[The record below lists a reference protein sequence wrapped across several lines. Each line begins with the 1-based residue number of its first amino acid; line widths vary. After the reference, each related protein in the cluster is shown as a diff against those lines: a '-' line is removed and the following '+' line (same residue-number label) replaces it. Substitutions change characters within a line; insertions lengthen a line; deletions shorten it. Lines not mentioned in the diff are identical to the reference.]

1 MFERFTRG
9 ARATVKGAVA
19 QAERAGAG
27 SVTEEHLLLALLEQE
42 GGRASFAVTALGLH
56 DRRASLDAAFAEA
69 RRRGGLTRADT
80 DALAGIG
87 IDLGAI
93 VSRVEG
99 AHGEGALDA
108 DRRGRRWWWSGH
120 RPFTPGAKTVL
131 ENALRV
137 ALGRGDRFIGE
148 EHLLLAFTAKPGVV
162 ADVLAEH
169 GATYTAVQRALY
181 GSVADGGDGEGD
193 AGQGHAQAG

>member
-9 ARATVKGAVA
+9 ARAAVKGTVV
-19 QAERAGAG
+19 QAERAGADT
-27 SVTEEHLLLALLEQE
+27 VTEEHLLLALLDQE
-42 GGRASFAVTALGLH
+42 GGRASFAFTALGLR
-56 DRRASLDAAFAEA
+56 DRRASLAASFTEA

-80 DALAGIG
+80 DALAGLG
-87 IDLGAI
+87 IDVGAI

-99 AHGEGALDA
+99 THGEGALSA
-108 DRRGRRWWWSGH
+108 ARGGRRWWSGH
-120 RPFTPGAKTVL
+120 RPFTPGAKGVL

-148 EHLLLAFTAKPGVV
+148 EHLLLALTAKPGVV

-169 GATYTAVQRALY
+169 GATYATVRRAMY
-181 GSVADGGDGEGD
+181 GPDPDEGRAR
-193 AGQGHAQAG
+193 AG

>member
-9 ARATVKGAVA
+9 ARATVKGAAA
-19 QAERAGAG
+19 QAERAGAD

-42 GGRASFAVTALGLH
+42 GGRTSFAVTSLGLH

-80 DALAGIG
+80 DALADIG
-87 IDLGAI
+87 IDIGAI

-99 AHGEGALDA
+99 AHGEGALA
-108 DRRGRRWWWSGH
+108 GGRGGRRWWSGH
-120 RPFTPGAKTVL
+120 RPFAPGAKTVL
-131 ENALRV
+131 ENSLRV

-148 EHLLLAFTAKPGVV
+148 EHLLLALTAKPGVV

-169 GATYTAVQRALY
+169 GATYATVRRALY
-181 GSVADGGDGEGD
+181 GPDADG
-193 AGQGHAQAG
+193 GQGHAKAG

>member
-42 GGRASFAVTALGLH
+42 GSRAAFAVTALGLH

-69 RRRGGLTRADT
+69 RRRGGLTKADT

-108 DRRGRRWWWSGH
+108 DRRGRRWWSGH

-148 EHLLLAFTAKPGVV
+148 EHLLLALTAKPGVV
-162 ADVLAEH
+162 ADVLADH

-181 GSVADGGDGEGD
+181 GSVADRGDGEGD
-193 AGQGHAQAG
+193 AGQGRAQAG

>member
-1 MFERFTRG
+1 MFERFTKG
-9 ARATVKGAVA
+9 ARAVVAGAVV

-27 SVTEEHLLLALLEQE
+27 SVAEEHLLLALLEQK
-42 GGRASFAVTALGLH
+42 GSRASFAVAALGLA
-56 DRRASLDAAFAEA
+56 DRRDGLESSLTDA
-69 RRRGGLTRADT
+69 RRRGGLTRADR

-87 IDLGAI
+87 IDVDEI

-99 AHGEGALDA
+99 VHGEGALA
-108 DRRGRRWWWSGH
+108 GDRTSRRWWSGR

-131 ENALRV
+131 EKSLRV

-148 EHLLLAFTAKPGVV
+148 EHLLLALTAAPGTV

-169 GATYTAVQRALY
+169 GATYATVERALY
-181 GSVADGGDGEGD
+181 GGGG
-193 AGQGHAQAG
+193 AGRWGGGPQAEAG

>member
-19 QAERAGAG
+19 HAERAGADA
-27 SVTEEHLLLALLEQE
+27 VTEEHLLLALLEQE
-42 GGRASFAVTALGLH
+42 GGRASFAVAALGLH

-69 RRRGGLTRADT
+69 RRRGGLTKADT

-87 IDLGAI
+87 IDIGAI

-99 AHGEGALDA
+99 AHGEGALD
-108 DRRGRRWWWSGH
+108 RGRGNRRWWWSGH
-120 RPFTPGAKTVL
+120 RPFTSGAKTVL
-131 ENALRV
+131 ENSLRV
-137 ALGRGDRFIGE
+137 ALGRGDRSIGE
-148 EHLLLAFTAKPGVV
+148 EHLLLALTAKPGVV

-169 GATYTAVQRALY
+169 GATCAAVQRALY
-181 GSVADGGDGEGD
+181 GRDADG
-193 AGQGHAQAG
+193 GQGHAQAG

>member
-19 QAERAGAG
+19 RAERTGAG

-42 GGRASFAVTALGLH
+42 GGRVSFAVTALGLR
-56 DRRASLDAAFAEA
+56 DRRSSLEASFAEA

-80 DALAGIG
+80 EALAGIG
-87 IDLGAI
+87 IDVGAI
-93 VSRVEG
+93 VSHVEG
-99 AHGEGALDA
+99 THGEGALDA
-108 DRRGRRWWWSGH
+108 DRGGRRWWRSGH

-131 ENALRV
+131 ENSLRV

-148 EHLLLAFTAKPGVV
+148 EHLLLALTAKPGSVT
-162 ADVLAEH
+162 DVLAEH
-169 GATYTAVQRALY
+169 GATYTAVEHALY
-181 GSVADGGDGEGD
+181 GSDDGA

>member
-9 ARATVKGAVA
+9 ARAAVKGAVV
-19 QAERAGAG
+19 QAERAGADT
-27 SVTEEHLLLALLEQE
+27 VTEEHLLLALLDQE
-42 GGRASFAVTALGLH
+42 GGRASFAFTALGLR
-56 DRRASLDAAFAEA
+56 DRRASLAASFTEA

-80 DALAGIG
+80 DALAGLG
-87 IDLGAI
+87 IDVGAI

-99 AHGEGALDA
+99 THGEGALSA
-108 DRRGRRWWWSGH
+108 TRGGRRWWSGH
-120 RPFTPGAKTVL
+120 RPFTPGAKGVL

-148 EHLLLAFTAKPGVV
+148 EHLLLALTAKPGVV

-169 GATYTAVQRALY
+169 GATYATVRRAMY
-181 GSVADGGDGEGD
+181 GPDPDEGRAR
-193 AGQGHAQAG
+193 AG

>member
-19 QAERAGAG
+19 QAERAGAD

-42 GGRASFAVTALGLH
+42 GGRTSFAVTALGLH

-80 DALAGIG
+80 DALADIG
-87 IDLGAI
+87 IDIGAI

-99 AHGEGALDA
+99 AHGEGALA
-108 DRRGRRWWWSGH
+108 AGRTGRRWWSGH

-131 ENALRV
+131 ENSLRV

-148 EHLLLAFTAKPGVV
+148 EHLLLALTAKPGVV

-169 GATYTAVQRALY
+169 GATYAAVQRALY
-181 GSVADGGDGEGD
+181 GPDADG
-193 AGQGHAQAG
+193 GQGHAKAG